1 MSEGTNIELAF
12 RDLGIE
18 IEKLIDDRDKFRE
31 DWKAM
36 IKQIARLESQIKSLK
51 WELLVANG
59 RS

>member
-51 WELLVANG
+51 WELLHA
-59 RS
+59 R